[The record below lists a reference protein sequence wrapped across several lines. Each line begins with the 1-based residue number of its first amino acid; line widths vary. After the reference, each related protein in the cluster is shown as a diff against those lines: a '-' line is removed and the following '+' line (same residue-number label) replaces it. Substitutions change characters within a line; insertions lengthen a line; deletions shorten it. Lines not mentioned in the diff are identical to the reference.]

1 MNPTELKSQPTIMDC
16 RTFREMINPKRAKY
30 LLSLPDRE
38 IKKIF
43 WDKDEQD
50 WDGEKWDWRTYLKSI
65 RSFLRD
71 AVLEIDEE
79 GKIEYERKYKYA
91 TGRRYGRLYTRIF
104 GIQSLQARLRNFLIT
119 DNDKSYYTDID
130 MENAHF
136 SILLGLVENYNEITN
151 DEHKLE
157 CSKLRKYVNKRKEC
171 FEKHKFT
178 KKEALILLN
187 SDRATSNKKNKD
199 AFYVGDNQ
207 FLICL
212 FQEIIAIKDAWL
224 GDANYDKYKGDMSGR
239 KNPKSSFLNRVLCDK
254 EAQYLQKVVRLLNE
268 DNDKKHIVPM
278 FDGLLVSCNGEAS
291 QGSQLNLLI
300 KDINKLTTEKFGHS
314 IKWIE
319 KPIVDNADIL
329 EEEITEADENC
340 ELYSVKKMDYESQ
353 RCYIKSQ
360 VAYQLEYKDK
370 DECMVWSQHSHSRM
384 KEEGLNQRCI
394 NDKGEESDM
403 FTEWS
408 KDPNKRT
415 YEDMDYVP
423 YPPNELG
430 TDKPHIFNTFS
441 GMGFNYDEE
450 YSEEEKD
457 PILKEFL
464 LNTICDGDEKGYE
477 YLYNKIAHLIQEPNT
492 NPLVATILSGQEGVG
507 KDSLIYLIRKLIGKN
522 NVCATN
528 MMEDV
533 IPKRGAFNMRL
544 KDKIVIEFNETSGKD
559 GVDYMEQI
567 KDFITREE
575 NPIRELYKSPY
586 NQKNLIRLFILTN
599 QLNPI
604 QMKDGQRR
612 FIWFKLNGDR
622 KGDQEYWTEVYSNFD
637 DTNWI
642 DRVGNE
648 LLNVDYGDYFT
659 EKKYPETAVMK
670 QYYKLNRSN
679 TMDFIWDEIINGEE
693 KEEDIIYME
702 TKPLYDKYKDYCEDN
717 SLPYGY
723 NGQAWCA
730 SHFKKELLDL
740 GVGDNIRRQHQGTQ
754 KRMFSFDL
762 KKIRTKLE
770 PKYITDDDAIELD
783 GTCYVMD

>member
-1 MNPTELKSQPTIMDC
+1 MNPTELKSPPTIMDC

-43 WDKDEQD
+43 WDKDEQN
-50 WDGEKWDWRTYLKSI
+50 WDGEKWDWKTYLKSI

-71 AVLEIDEE
+71 AVLEIDEK

-91 TGRRYGRLYTRIF
+91 TGRRYGRLYTRTF

-119 DNDKSYYTDID
+119 DNDKPYYTDID

-187 SDRATSNKKNKD
+187 SDKATSNKKTKD

-224 GDANYDKYKGDMSGR
+224 GDANYDKYKGDMTGR

-268 DNDKKHIVPM
+268 DTEKKHIVPM
-278 FDGLLVSCNGEAS
+278 FDGLLVSYKGNKLE
-291 QGSQLNLLI
+291 LL
-300 KDINKLTTEKFGHS
+300 KDINKLTRESFGHS

-319 KPIVDNADIL
+319 KPVVDDADIL
-329 EEEITEADENC
+329 EDEIKEADENC
-340 ELYSVKKMDYESQ
+340 ELYSVKKAGYESE
-353 RCYIKSQ
+353 RCFIKSTGS
-360 VAYQLEYKDK
+360 YQIQYKDA
-370 DECMVWSQHSHSRM
+370 DGMLNYIHYPLTSM
-384 KEEGLNQRCI
+384 KEEGRNKICI
-394 NDKGEESDM
+394 SNEGKESDM

-408 KDPNKRT
+408 KDPKRRE
-415 YEDMDYVP
+415 YEAIDFIPFNPRQESEKCED
-423 YPPNELG
+423 
-430 TDKPHIFNTFS
+430 HIFNTFL
-441 GMGFNYDEE
+441 GMSFNYDEE
-450 YSEEEKD
+450 YSKEERD

-464 LNTICDGDEKGYE
+464 LNTICDGDEDGYK
-477 YLYNKIAHLIQEPNT
+477 YLYYKLAHLIQEPYK
-492 NPLVATILSGQEGVG
+492 NPLVATILSGAEGVG
-507 KDSLIYLIRKLIGKN
+507 KDSLIYLIRKIIGKN

-528 MMEDV
+528 KMEDI
-533 IPKRGAFNMRL
+533 IPKRGAFNMQL
-544 KDKIVIEFNETSGKD
+544 KDKLIIEFNETAGKD

-567 KDFITREE
+567 KDFITREH
-575 NPIRELYKSPY
+575 NPIRELYKAPY
-586 NQKNLIRLFILTN
+586 DQKNFIRLFILTN

-612 FIWFKLNGDR
+612 FIWFKLNGSR
-622 KGDQEYWTEVYSNFD
+622 KGDTEYWEKLYSNFND
-637 DTNWI
+637 KNWI
-642 DRVGNE
+642 DGVGNE

-659 EKKYPETAVMK
+659 EKKYPETEVMK
-670 QYYKLNRSN
+670 QYYAINRSN

-693 KEEDIIYME
+693 VEGNMVFIK
-702 TKPLYDKYKDYCEDN
+702 TKNLYDKYKDYCEEN

-723 NGQAWCA
+723 NGQAWSA
-730 SHFKKELLDL
+730 SHFKKELLDI
-740 GVGDNIRRQHQGTQ
+740 GVGDNVKRQHEGKQD
-754 KRMFSFDL
+754 RMFSFDL

-770 PKYITDDDAIELD
+770 SKYITDDDVIELD
-783 GTCYVMD
+783 GTCYIMD